1 VATNNTVQYTITA
14 KDQASAV
21 FAQVATKAKG
31 VGAGIAESFVLV
43 GAAAY
48 KMRGVVSDGFKVMT
62 GDFTKLGNV
71 FGALPGPI
79 GQVAQSVGNAL
90 GSMIQETVDAVKAFD
105 KLSQA
110 TGASVEFLSA
120 FTEAADDMR
129 ISSET
134 VSASLT
140 VFSRKLGG
148 IEDVMDGSGVSAG
161 AFAAKLQALGI
172 TTDNT
177 HEAALIAGEAFLVVW
192 VDPVTRETTAAF
204 NDPRL
209 CHVAY
214 DPENGRRKV
223 YAAKLWCQDEKTHR
237 LNLYYPDRIEYYEV
251 GKGGK
256 IAEIDM
262 QPNPFGVIPVFH
274 FRNKGCASDL
284 ESVVPLQDGV
294 NKLLIDMMVAAE
306 FGAFPQRY
314 VISGSDTKGLKNE
327 PGAVWDLAAGDGIG
341 QGTAA
346 GQFEPTQLKNYHEAS
361 AQLVSTIGA
370 ITCTPK
376 HLFYQGGGDPSGD
389 ALIAMEAPLIKKAQD
404 RIDRF
409 VPEWR
414 AAARF
419 ILQLLGLDVPLS
431 DIEPVFA
438 PCETVQPLAK
448 AQIRKLSVE
457 AGIPLDTA
465 VREEGWSQSEI
476 DQMHQ
481 DAADMAGA
489 QQASLAS
496 VLVNAQRGFDQGPN
510 APGAP

>member
-1 VATNNTVQYTITA
+1 MATNNTVQYTITA

-172 TTDNT
+172 TTDNMQ
-177 HEAALIAGEAFLVVW
+177 EALFQVADVFQQMPNGVDKAALAVELF
-192 VDPVTRETTAAF
+192 
-204 NDPRL
+204 
-209 CHVAY
+209 
-214 DPENGRRKV
+214 
-223 YAAKLWCQDEKTHR
+223 
-237 LNLYYPDRIEYYEV
+237 
-251 GKGGK
+251 GK
-256 IAEIDM
+256 
-262 QPNPFGVIPVFH
+262 
-274 FRNKGCASDL
+274 
-284 ESVVPLQDGV
+284 
-294 NKLLIDMMVAAE
+294 
-306 FGAFPQRY
+306 
-314 VISGSDTKGLKNE
+314 
-327 PGAVWDLAAGDGIG
+327 
-341 QGTAA
+341 QGTALIPILNKGREGIRGMMDDA
-346 GQFEPTQLKNYHEAS
+346 RATGKVIDEDLRDKVIKLAEAQDKLDDSFGGLK
-361 AQLVSTIGA
+361 TRIGA
-370 ITCTPK
+370 E
-376 HLFYQGGGDPSGD
+376 
-389 ALIAMEAPLIKKAQD
+389 LIPAFLNLVDGINTYMVATGKTQQETD
-404 RIDRF
+404 
-409 VPEWR
+409 
-414 AAARF
+414 
-419 ILQLLGLDVPLS
+419 LLV
-431 DIEPVFA
+431 
-438 PCETVQPLAK
+438 
-448 AQIRKLSVE
+448 RSVE
-457 AGIPLDTA
+457 ALHNALKFWTDGTFLQPALDSMDKFSKGFASAMFGTKQPA
-465 VREEGWSQSEI
+465 
-476 DQMHQ
+476 
-481 DAADMAGA
+481 DAAVAAAESVGAAVAAVESKEVTLTVSGSVGASFDAARTTYQSMTDKTVTVSVNYSSNDPFGGEARAKGGPVKKSRPYLVGEQGPEMFVPYASGYIVPNSQTPYTDPGTKVNQSFNVNNPSIIINSANGAAIA
-489 QQASLAS
+489 QQIARQNLNVARRARARASLT
-496 VLVNAQRGFDQGPN
+496 G
-510 APGAP
+510 